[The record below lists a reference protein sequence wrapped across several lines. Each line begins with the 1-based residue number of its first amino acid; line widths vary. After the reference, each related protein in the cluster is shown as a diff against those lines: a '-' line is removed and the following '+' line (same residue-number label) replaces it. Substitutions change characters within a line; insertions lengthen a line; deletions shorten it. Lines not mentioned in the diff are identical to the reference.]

1 MRPSRGEAEAK
12 RRNETVFTRGPG
24 NNGPRCS
31 RTVATN
37 RVKTR
42 VKDHPGRQPTN
53 GCARTNDET
62 SRRNRTDEQTERS
75 NSERWCL
82 PASDQVRSELFPDL
96 PPSLRACLRV
106 CARVRYNA
114 PTATTPDILLRSSI
128 NSLLK
133 SYQGEDLPAVGS
145 LDPCSACLTRMITCC
160 HRRST
165 FHACRETV
173 FGLFR
178 TTIFHS
184 YRDDRKCT
192 YFKEG

>member
-1 MRPSRGEAEAK
+1 MGHVVHEPWPLIASKHALRIIPADSRQTAVPGPTTKPADETGQTNK
-12 RRNETVFTRGPG
+12 RRGATLNVDACR
-24 NNGPRCS
+24 PRIRSGVSCF
-31 RTVATN
+31 
-37 RVKTR
+37 
-42 VKDHPGRQPTN
+42 
-53 GCARTNDET
+53 
-62 SRRNRTDEQTERS
+62 QTTPS
-75 NSERWCL
+75 PS
-82 PASDQVRSELFPDL
+82 
-96 PPSLRACLRV
+96 PSLRACLRV

-145 LDPCSACLTRMITCC
+145 LDSCSACLTRMITCC